1 MQNIFKAIYLVK
13 LDDAREIK
21 NLSKSHRKK
30 IQEMNENIYNEQ
42 LQKKKKIA
50 E

>member
-21 NLSKSHRKK
+21 NQSKSHRKK
-30 IQEMNENIYNEQ
+30 IEEMNDASYNEQ
-42 LQKKKKIA
+42 L
-50 E
+50 

>member
-1 MQNIFKAIYLVK
+1 MQNILKAIYLVK

-21 NLSKSHRKK
+21 NLSKSHRQK
-30 IQEMNENIYNEQ
+30 IEEMNEISSNEQ
-42 LQKKKKIA
+42 MEKKKKVA

>member
-1 MQNIFKAIYLVK
+1 MQNILKAIYLVK

-21 NLSKSHRKK
+21 NLSKSHRQK
-30 IQEMNENIYNEQ
+30 IEEMNELSSNE
-42 LQKKKKIA
+42 LLEKKKKVA